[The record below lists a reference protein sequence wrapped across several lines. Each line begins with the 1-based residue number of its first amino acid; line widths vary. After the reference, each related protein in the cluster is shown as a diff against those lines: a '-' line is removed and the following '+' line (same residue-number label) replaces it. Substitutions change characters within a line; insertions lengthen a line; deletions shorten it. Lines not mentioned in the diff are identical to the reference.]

1 MKNTSLKLIIAS
13 VLIIT
18 SCSTDKDELIIGGWD
33 VDDVQ
38 FSTITTDDT
47 IRDITINQLET
58 FHFNIQENGK
68 LAHSDEYTNNNGTW
82 KLDGYDFTYNY
93 AHTMAPQK
101 KKVKILKL
109 DETNMVWL
117 EKLEN
122 KETITYFLVRQGLK
136 K

>member
-1 MKNTSLKLIIAS
+1 MKNILLKLIIAS
-13 VLIIT
+13 TIAIT
-18 SCSTDKDELIIGGWD
+18 SCSMNKEELVVGDWK

-58 FHFNIQENGK
+58 FQFNIQENGK
-68 LAHSDEYTNNNGTW
+68 LAHSDQNTNNVGTW
-82 KLDGYDFTYNY
+82 KLDGYDFSYNY

-117 EKLEN
+117 EKLDN
-122 KETITYFLVRQGLK
+122 KETITYFLIRQGLQN
-136 K
+136 